1 MNPLS
6 TRRGIEELA
15 RLLDGAAPQATGAP
29 AMAPGSKVG
38 AGQLALV
45 ERVRAVA
52 PFLDRAATPTP
63 EFRTASRARLVAV
76 ASVQAPAPTPG
87 PARAVAQWSRGR
99 GVQRRLSVT
108 AGALAGVIAV
118 TGIGVAGS
126 RSLPGAP
133 LYGLKRGAEDVQ
145 LALASGDVAE
155 ATKQLQFARTR
166 LREVVA
172 LNDGA
177 GDVSVGPVASAGLFA
192 AGHLTLGGPL
202 DARLRSTLADMDR
215 ETRSGYQLLAKA
227 YRRTSRAALLRQLST
242 FSTAQQ
248 GGLTG
253 VLPSLPAGAR
263 QQAQASLA
271 LVTTIGDNA
280 RALLEARA
288 CAVSCPPATS
298 RSGGTPTP
306 TGRGGTTGP
315 PAPNAPAPGRSA
327 PATRAPVTS
336 GPATGAPIPIRPPAG
351 RPPRPPGTSD
361 APDPGGHQGPPAT
374 LPPLPPL
381 PPVVPLPTAPL
392 PPVPIPSVLPLPV
405 PVPVPPVR
413 TRLPTVPP
421 LPPLLP

>member
-15 RLLDGAAPQATGAP
+15 RLLDGAGPQGTGAP
-29 AMAPGSKVG
+29 AMAAGQVAGS
-38 AGQLALV
+38 GQLALV

-52 PFLDRAATPTP
+52 PVLDPAATPTP
-63 EFRTASRARLVAV
+63 EFRTALRARLVAV
-76 ASVQAPAPTPG
+76 ASVQAPSPTPG

-108 AGALAGVIAV
+108 AGALAGAIAV
-118 TGIGVAGS
+118 TGISVAGS

-155 ATKQLQFARTR
+155 ATMQLQFARTR

-172 LNDGA
+172 LTDGA
-177 GDVSVGPVASAGLFA
+177 REGSVGPVASAGLFA
-192 AGHLTLGGPL
+192 AGRLTLGGPL

-215 ETRSGYQLLAKA
+215 ETRSGYQLLANA
-227 YRRTSRAALLRQLST
+227 YRGTSRATLLRQLTT

-263 QQAQASLA
+263 PQAQASLA
-271 LVTTIGDNA
+271 LVTWIGDNA

-288 CAVSCPPATS
+288 CAVGCPPAPN
-298 RSGGTPTP
+298 RS
-306 TGRGGTTGP
+306 GGTTGP

-327 PATRAPVTS
+327 AATRAPVTS
-336 GPATGAPIPIRPPAG
+336 GPATGAPIPIRPPST
-351 RPPRPPGTSD
+351 RPPGDSH
-361 APDPGGHQGPPAT
+361 APDPGGHDGPPAT

-392 PPVPIPSVLPLPV
+392 PPVHIPSVPPLPV
-405 PVPVPPVR
+405 PVP
-413 TRLPTVPP
+413 TRLPTVPT